1 MLLDSLLPWRMV
13 VFGRKYLENAGGVID
28 GQGQGCHFH
37 FSFSFRLK
45 LQPNRIIGSYSF
57 SG

>member
-28 GQGQGCHFH
+28 GEGQRCHFH
-37 FSFSFRLK
+37 FHFF
-45 LQPNRIIGSYSF
+45 F
-57 SG
+57 V